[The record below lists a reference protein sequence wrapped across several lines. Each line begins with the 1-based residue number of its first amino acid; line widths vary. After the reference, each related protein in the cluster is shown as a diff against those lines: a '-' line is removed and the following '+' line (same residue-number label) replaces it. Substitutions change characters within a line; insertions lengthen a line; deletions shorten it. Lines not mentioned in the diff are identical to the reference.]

1 MERVTQ
7 ACAKSW
13 AQIRGLPLARLKFI
27 AESGVKVAM
36 TLPFDR
42 VPRGARG
49 SDAVPKHHGRD
60 VTVLAACHSL
70 SAVMTVEGPT
80 DAAVFRA
87 YVEQAL
93 APTLVT
99 GDIAVMDH
107 LSAHKVDGIHEA
119 IEATGAQVLYL
130 PPYSP
135 DFSPI
140 EPGWA
145 KLKSS
150 LRTVKAR
157 TRTENRSIRHD
168 STIEKMKRERN
179 GEQSNFTQP
188 ACNCSR
194 IGSGG
199 GSPDPCQHCGTIVEI
214 LAWVWSRSGLCQG
227 TYPAF

>member
-1 MERVTQ
+1 MSTLPPER
-7 ACAKSW
+7 
-13 AQIRGLPLARLKFI
+13 LALVD
-27 AESGVKVAM
+27 ELGVNIAM
-36 TLPFDR
+36 TRLFGR
-42 VPRGARG
+42 VPPGVRVPE
-49 SDAVPKHHGRD
+49 AVPKNHDRN
-60 VTVLAACHSL
+60 VTVLGALPCHSL

-99 GDIAVMDH
+99 GDIAVMGH
-107 LSAHKVDGIHEA
+107 LSAHKVDGIRET

-135 DFSPI
+135 DFSLI

-157 TRTENRSIRHD
+157 TREALEATLKEALDTLASDAH
-168 STIEKMKRERN
+168 SWLT
-179 GEQSNFTQP
+179 
-188 ACNCSR
+188 
-194 IGSGG
+194 
-199 GSPDPCQHCGTIVEI
+199 HCGYA
-214 LAWVWSRSGLCQG
+214 LQ
-227 TYPAF
+227 P